1 MPLSR
6 IISLSFIKKM
16 LGAPTDVD
24 PSQIHV
30 EIEKLKE
37 ENARLTK
44 EIKEKSE
51 RLEQLKNEA
60 N

>member
-1 MPLSR
+1 
-6 IISLSFIKKM
+6 M
-16 LGAPTDVD
+16 LGAPTDAD
-24 PSQIHV
+24 PSQLHV

-37 ENARLTK
+37 ENSRLTK
-44 EIKEKSE
+44 EIKDKSE